1 MKINDV
7 SKISQE
13 LIKDLKEVKKRENVK
28 VPGTSSSTR
37 PEETE
42 KTNTVEITSQRFI
55 ETAIRKAEN
64 LPEVRE
70 EKVNRIKEQVESGTY
85 QVSNREIARAMIG
98 SILNEII

>member
-13 LIKDLKEVKKRENVK
+13 LIKDLKEVRKRENVR
-28 VPGTSSSTR
+28 VPEAPSSTR

-42 KTNTVEITSQRFI
+42 KTNTVELTSQRLI
-55 ETAIRKAEN
+55 ENAIRKTEN

-70 EKVNRIKEQVESGTY
+70 EKINRIKEQVESGTY
-85 QVSNREIARAMIG
+85 QVSNRDIARAMIG